1 MIWLSSFMADWEG
14 LTGFSLTPQLR
25 RRPSSRE
32 SYAVKKICEFLEVVQ
47 VIVEEVE

>member
-1 MIWLSSFMADWEG
+1 MVGLEG
-14 LTGFSLTPQLR
+14 LTGFNLKFQAR

-32 SYAVKKICEFLEVVQ
+32 SYAVKKICEFLEVAR